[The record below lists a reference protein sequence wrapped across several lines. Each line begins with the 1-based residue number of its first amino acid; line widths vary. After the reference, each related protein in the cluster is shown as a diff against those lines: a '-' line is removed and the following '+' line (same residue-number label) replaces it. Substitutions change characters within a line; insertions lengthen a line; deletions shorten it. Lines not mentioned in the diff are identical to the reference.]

1 MGLVKMKPIAQ
12 SDPIGFNLGT
22 CLVDACKHP
31 KYKMKNKSS
40 RAVMYFMIFA
50 FVLSGHKL
58 VFTLFSANLPKAGLL
73 SSL

>member
-12 SDPIGFNLGT
+12 SDSMGFNIGT

-31 KYKMKNKSS
+31 NYKMKNKSN
-40 RAVMYFMIFA
+40 RAVINFIIFA
-50 FVLSGHKL
+50 FVLSGRQL
-58 VFTLFSANLPKAGLL
+58 VFNLFSANLPKSGLF